1 MANDYVP
8 RSESQLT
15 IWFTNYAKK
24 IGIYGPLLGLTA
36 DEIKAAETG
45 CNDSSTKITEI
56 EQKKNELQRIVA
68 AKDDARDRTLA
79 MLRGFVT
86 RMKAHPAYN
95 ESIGHDLGV
104 IAVNNIA
111 DTTINKTMLKAEA
124 LPGRVR
130 ISFIKK
136 GLSGV
141 NIYTRLHG
149 VAQWTF
155 LARDN
160 NSPYDDVRPLTNGQP
175 EIREYMAMGIVGD
188 NEVGQPSDIVSVVF
202 GG

>member
-8 RSESQLT
+8 RSESQLA

-24 IGIYGPLLGLTA
+24 ISIYGPLLGLTA
-36 DEIKAAETG
+36 NEIKAAETG
-45 CNDSSTKITEI
+45 CNNSSTKITEI
-56 EQKKNELQRIVA
+56 EQKKNELQQIVA
-68 AKDDARDRTLA
+68 AKDDARDNTLA
-79 MLRGFVT
+79 MVRGFVI

-95 ESIGHDLGV
+95 ESIGHDLGI

-111 DTTINKTMLKAEA
+111 DTATNKTMLKAEA

-130 ISFIKK
+130 ISFMKK

-149 VAQWTF
+149 VAQWSF
-155 LARDN
+155 LARAN
-160 NSPYDDVRPLTNGQP
+160 NSSYDDARPLTNAQP
-175 EIREYMAMGIVGD
+175 EIREYMAMGVVGD
-188 NEVGQPSDIVSVVF
+188 VEIGQPSDIVSVVF
-202 GG
+202 VG